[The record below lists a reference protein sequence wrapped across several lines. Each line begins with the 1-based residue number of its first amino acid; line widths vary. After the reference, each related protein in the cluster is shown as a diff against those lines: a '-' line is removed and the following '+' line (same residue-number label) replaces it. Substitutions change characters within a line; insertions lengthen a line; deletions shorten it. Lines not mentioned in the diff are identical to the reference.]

1 MSSIKAFFSE
11 MVIELKRVV
20 WPTPEKIAENTR
32 IVVVSTIIL
41 SLIFGLVDF
50 IIVAGATWIF

>member
-1 MSSIKAFFSE
+1 

-32 IVVVSTIIL
+32 IVVVSTIIV
-41 SLIFGLVDF
+41 SLFFGFVDF
-50 IIVAGATWIF
+50 ILVAGATWIF

>member
-1 MSSIKAFFSE
+1 MRSIKTFFSE

-32 IVVVSTIIL
+32 IVVVSTIIV
-41 SLIFGLVDF
+41 SLFFGFVDF
-50 IIVAGATWIF
+50 ILVAGATWIF